1 MGEAMAG
8 RRELERR
15 LAALGDIGAILGVMK
30 NLALMETAK
39 LSRVLAS
46 QRGLVESLESIAADF
61 LAFHP
66 QPRPAPGDEMQVLL
80 LVGSQRGFCGDFNDR
95 LIASL
100 ATHSGEA
107 ASGRRIIAVGAKLV
121 DRVAADLRLD
131 GAHAL
136 EEIGQVMHG
145 VMDSLSLLL
154 SRADS
159 GHVLRLVAL
168 YHDPDSG
175 KPVTKTLAPLEGEPR
190 STAPPLFPPLLH
202 IPPPAFFSLLAEQ
215 HLLAAMIELFHRSL
229 MAESRFRL
237 NHIEAASRRMEQ
249 RSADL
254 KRKQNLARQE
264 EIIEEIEAILAGAGT
279 GGTEAGDSHVPRR
292 ERSAK

>member
-1 MGEAMAG
+1 MASK
-8 RRELERR
+8 RELERR

-30 NLALMETAK
+30 NLTLMETAK

-46 QRGLVESLESIAADF
+46 QRGLVESLETIAADF
-61 LAFHP
+61 LVFHP
-66 QPRPAPGDEMQVLL
+66 QPRPTPGDQFQVLL

-100 ATHSGEA
+100 ATHSGED

-121 DRVAADLRLD
+121 DRVTADLHMD
-131 GAHAL
+131 GPHAL
-136 EEIGQVMHG
+136 EEIGQVIHG

-159 GHVLRLVAL
+159 GHSLRLVTL

-175 KPVTKTLAPLEGEPR
+175 HPVTKTLAPLDGQPQ
-190 STAPPLFPPLLH
+190 SADTPIFPPLLH

-237 NHIEAASRRMEQ
+237 NHIEGASQRMER
-249 RSADL
+249 RSTEL

-264 EIIEEIEAILAGAGT
+264 EIIEEIEAILAGAGV
-279 GGTEAGDSHVPRR
+279 GGTEAVDSPIPRR
-292 ERSAK
+292 ARRAE